1 VGIYP
6 EVAATPYD
14 YPFTV
19 LTAGDAATATAD
31 RLRRALS
38 GAAGQDRI
46 RRAGFRG
53 RDGVGPHVP
62 EPRGIDGSR
71 PSTVAVPDLAA
82 VEQVRQ
88 SVAAV
93 KRDARLLAVLDVS
106 GSMAGPAP
114 GEAETTRLA
123 LAARAAAAGLELYP
137 DSTEVGLWSFSEND
151 PPTSDHS
158 ELVPISGLTAPA
170 HGRAAL
176 GEALAGLRPV
186 PDGGTALYDT
196 TLAAVRAVRA
206 AWDPSRVNA
215 VVLLSDGEDTDDHGI
230 GLDRLLI
237 TLRQEQADGRVVPV
251 ITIAYGTDA
260 GADALAAIS
269 EATYGASYRT
279 ADPSRIRDVFLDA
292 LGRRACR
299 PQCPPPPGS

>member
-1 VGIYP
+1 M
-6 EVAATPYD
+6 
-14 YPFTV
+14 

-114 GEAETTRLA
+114 GPEGTTRLA
-123 LAARAAAAGLELYP
+123 LAAQAAAAGLQLYP
-137 DSTEVGLWSFSEND
+137 DSTEVGLWSFSED
-151 PPTSDHS
+151 VTPTGDHS
-158 ELVPISGLTAPA
+158 ELVPIAPLTG
-170 HGRAAL
+170 GRTTL
-176 GEALAGLRPV
+176 REELAGLQPV

-206 AWDPSRVNA
+206 AWDPARVNA
-215 VVLLSDGEDTDDHGI
+215 VVLLSDGEDTDDDGI
-230 GLDRLLI
+230 GIDELLT
-237 TLRQEQADGRVVPV
+237 TLRQEQADGRAVPV

-260 GADALAAIS
+260 GAAPLAAIS

-279 ADPSRIRDVFLDA
+279 TDPSRIRDVFLDA
-292 LGRRACR
+292 LAQRACR
-299 PQCPPPPGS
+299 PQCPPSPSR